1 MPEGHERMRRV
12 GALSFSD
19 CERVVVMYICVG
31 GCSRAHEWML
41 VRALV
46 GLTFLMA
53 SQSSEGVS
61 FTSTAGSQ
69 AATSSLPSPHSNATL

>member
-1 MPEGHERMRRV
+1 MSGSDGV

-41 VRALV
+41 VRATHRALV